1 MRRTIISATVSIAL
15 STTALAQTARPS
27 GSAGACGTLY
37 QQAASAASARIAA
50 DDKDIAPPQTVKSL
64 TCLDNILKGVG
75 LNVVVN
81 LLDPT
86 NLFNAIEGQLCNAVT
101 NAWKKALGSAQC
113 GITLSGFNLGAF
125 NFGGSL
131 GGGLLPQAEL
141 RRRRAAHGLHRHR
154 RGRRQRQSLRQWL
167 RACADRVRASQ
178 LDRPLVR
185 NKSYEQDISSS
196 FRDDGRRHRRHRLR
210 RRPPQMRNWLSST
223 RRRSPFSRRCKS
235 FRTKPIVS

>member
-1 MRRTIISATVSIAL
+1 MKRTIISATISIAL
-15 STTALAQTARPS
+15 STATLAQTAPPS

-125 NFGGSL
+125 NFGGNL
-131 GGGLLPQAEL
+131 GGGLSCPKLSFGGGGPPMGYIGIGGAGGSGSLYVNGSARAPTGYSLPNAI
-141 RRRRAAHGLHRHR
+141 GL
-154 RGRRQRQSLRQWL
+154 W
-167 RACADRVRASQ
+167 
-178 LDRPLVR
+178 
-185 NKSYEQDISSS
+185 
-196 FRDDGRRHRRHRLR
+196 
-210 RRPPQMRNWLSST
+210 
-223 RRRSPFSRRCKS
+223 
-235 FRTKPIVS
+235 

>member
-15 STTALAQTARPS
+15 STSALAQIAPPS

-37 QQAASAASARIAA
+37 QQAASAVAARIAA

-86 NLFNAIEGQLCNAVT
+86 TLFNSIEGQLCDAVT
-101 NAWKKALGSAQC
+101 SAWKKALGSAQC

-131 GGGLLPQAEL
+131 GGGLSCPKLSFGGGGPAIGYIGIGGAGGSGSLYVNGFGRAPTGYTLPNSI
-141 RRRRAAHGLHRHR
+141 GL
-154 RGRRQRQSLRQWL
+154 W
-167 RACADRVRASQ
+167 
-178 LDRPLVR
+178 
-185 NKSYEQDISSS
+185 
-196 FRDDGRRHRRHRLR
+196 
-210 RRPPQMRNWLSST
+210 
-223 RRRSPFSRRCKS
+223 
-235 FRTKPIVS
+235 